1 MSTGP
6 FLQIGC
12 NKMRAAVR
20 TVPRWAILCVDDRQT
35 EDDVTQTPQD
45 KRGPD
50 AIEDELRRTRLEL
63 ADSID
68 TLTAQVAP
76 ANLAARAQR
85 SVVSALHTPDG
96 AWDPRK
102 VAAVAGVAVILV
114 VYLVRRRHA

>member
-1 MSTGP
+1 MSAGP

-12 NKMRAAVR
+12 NKTGATVR
-20 TVPRWAILCVDDRQT
+20 TVARWAILCDDDRQT

-76 ANLAARAQR
+76 ANLAARARR
-85 SVVSALHTPDG
+85 SVVSALQTPDG

-102 VAAVAGVAVILV
+102 VAAVAGVAVVLV